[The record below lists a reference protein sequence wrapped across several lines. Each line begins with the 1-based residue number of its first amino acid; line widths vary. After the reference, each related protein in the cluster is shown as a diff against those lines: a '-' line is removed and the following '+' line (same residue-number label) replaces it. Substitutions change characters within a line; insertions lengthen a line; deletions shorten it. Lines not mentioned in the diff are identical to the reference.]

1 MLLLKLTAGRRA
13 WKREMSG
20 SDVGLCVWYD
30 TESIILFAWP
40 QVAYRG
46 QKRHFRLAADLW
58 IIELVLTGISVTI
71 IIKSI
76 FSDLFTIWAPA
87 PTP

>member
-1 MLLLKLTAGRRA
+1 
-13 WKREMSG
+13 MSG
-20 SDVGLCVWYD
+20 SDIGLCVWYD
-30 TESIILFAWP
+30 TEGIILFAWL
-40 QVAYRG
+40 QVAYRD

-58 IIELVLTGISVTI
+58 ISVLVLTRISIPI